1 MSMVRIERNDTAACC
16 RTTRDVT
23 GAVCKRTCHVRFAM
37 RPSAAGQHCPNTYS
51 LVRLSRTVQL
61 ATPSLVESSIAVLVF
76 ASDWT
81 TEQQC

>member
-1 MSMVRIERNDTAACC
+1 MRKNVACSLCHAPVSC
-16 RTTRDVT
+16 RATL
-23 GAVCKRTCHVRFAM
+23 
-37 RPSAAGQHCPNTYS
+37 PQYS